1 MSGVKLVFL
10 GDPGVGKSCLI
21 ARFILGVY
29 DTYKLGATEGKCVSK
44 TIEIPE
50 IGESIS
56 LDIWDTLGQEK
67 YRSLTKIFLQGAKM
81 VILVYDITRKDS
93 YDNMKS
99 EWYKLIKEGA
109 DPDVL
114 IGIAGNKSDRYD
126 DEAVT
131 EQEARYFAENIGAV
145 FSLTSAQNNSGINEL
160 FKELVKK
167 YLGPI
172 PATIES
178 NIQKEEQKVES
189 KQDIKLDE
197 KDVAKKNEK
206 KKKKKD
212 PCYII

>member
-1 MSGVKLVFL
+1 
-10 GDPGVGKSCLI
+10 
-21 ARFILGVY
+21 
-29 DTYKLGATEGKCVSK
+29 
-44 TIEIPE
+44 
-50 IGESIS
+50 
-56 LDIWDTLGQEK
+56 
-67 YRSLTKIFLQGAKM
+67 M

-178 NIQKEEQKVES
+178 NIQKQEQKEEQKVES